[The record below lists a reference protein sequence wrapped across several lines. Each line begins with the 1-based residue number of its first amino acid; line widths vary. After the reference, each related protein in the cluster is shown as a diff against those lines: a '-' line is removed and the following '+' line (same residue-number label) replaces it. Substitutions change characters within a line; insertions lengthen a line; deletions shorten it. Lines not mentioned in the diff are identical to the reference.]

1 MDEKNANANS
11 ELNTQEKALSSSDAA
26 EEEAAKGAPSQENEA
41 EQKIVANEKAK
52 DKGSSIKSAKQT
64 KNTGRRER
72 KQSETARVVTKTALR
87 TLIISVAALVVLFA
101 FYILVFPASAGSFCY
116 TVGMKNTSAW
126 LSSRTARKS
135 GDVDDYYATFVRA
148 VDAKNWSIAELAGK
162 ALLDPSSVEGT
173 NFTSTEFSSFCDKID
188 DNEVLSER
196 DFSTK
201 TYVQYNYVYS
211 LAVRLKENDENVFNL
226 GKSYINSGSSYYYAS
241 YNPLKAYI
249 DAAIKNKKLDV
260 DMLLEEFMDYYQSYS
275 WRDKIGGDHAT
286 AQKYMRQDLKR
297 LVEARMGKKDKD
309 GNVTIVW
316 DEENK
321 IHDFWKDKL
330 N

>member
-11 ELNTQEKALSSSDAA
+11 ELNTQEKALPSSDSAA
-26 EEEAAKGAPSQENEA
+26 EEAAKGSQSEENAA
-41 EQKIVANEKAK
+41 EQKTVANERAK
-52 DKGSSIKSAKQT
+52 DKGSSIKNAKQT
-64 KNTGRRER
+64 KNTGRRET

-87 TLIISVAALVVLFA
+87 TLVILVAALIVIFA
-101 FYILVFPASAGSFCY
+101 FYILVFPASSGSFCY

-126 LSSRTARKS
+126 LASRTARKS
-135 GDVDDYYATFVRA
+135 GEVDDYYSAFVRA
-148 VDAKNWSIAELAGK
+148 VDAKNWSITERAGK
-162 ALLDPSSVEGT
+162 ALLDPSSVDGT
-173 NFTSTEFSSFCDKID
+173 KFTSTEFSSFCDKID

-201 TYVQYNYVYS
+201 TYVQYNYIYS
-211 LAVRLKENDENVFNL
+211 IVVKLKENNQNIFNL
-226 GKSYINSGSSYYYAS
+226 AKSYINSGSSYYYAS

-249 DAAIKNKKLDV
+249 DAAVKNKKLDV
-260 DMLLEEFMDYYQSYS
+260 DMLLEEFMNYYQSNS

-297 LVEARMGKKDKD
+297 LVEARLGKKDKD